1 MKSYDLSSLSSM
13 KPKGTGKIIGTI
25 AAILALIFAFAVLV
39 NNTSISTEPDQQGLW
54 YKAGPLTST
63 KFDHCVAPGNRELTG
78 GLSDKTF
85 VYPAGQRTFV
95 FSADGAGDTGPI
107 VALTKDN
114 IELTTSGVV
123 RFDLTNDCE
132 VLKTFHERI
141 ALKENA
147 QMVDGETSEGW
158 RKILQV
164 YLQAS
169 LQRAVNEATQ
179 EFNWK
184 ELYNDV
190 NVKAS
195 WEKKVGELLPRFVQQ
210 GMDGEY
216 FSNYSLTIQ
225 KPILPEDLSN
235 ALQATQTAIEQNN
248 AQKERNATIQTEAE
262 SIKRLVDILGPEGYN
277 TYQAI
282 KDGKITIYPIPQG
295 SGLNVGGTQ

>member
-1 MKSYDLSSLSSM
+1 M
-13 KPKGTGKIIGTI
+13 GKAI
-25 AAILALIFAFAVLV
+25 AGVVAIVIALFGFVVLFA
-39 NNTSISTEPDQQGLW
+39 NTSINTEPDQQGLW

-63 KFDHCVAPGNRELTG
+63 HFDHCVLPGTRQLTG
-78 GLSDKTF
+78 GLADQTF
-85 VYPAGQRTFV
+85 VYPAGQRTYD
-95 FSADGAGDTGPI
+95 FSDGSSDTGSI

-114 IELTTSGVV
+114 VELKTSGVV

-141 ALKENA
+141 ALKERA
-147 QMVDGETSEGW
+147 YMDGGQTSDGW
-158 RKILQV
+158 KKVLHT

-190 NVKAS
+190 TVKAA
-195 WEKKVGELLPRFVQQ
+195 WEKKVSELLPRFVQQ
-210 GMDGEY
+210 SMDGEY
-216 FSNYSLTIQ
+216 FEKYSLTIQ
-225 KPILPEDLSN
+225 KPILPESLLN
-235 ALQATQTAIEQNN
+235 ALQDTQTAIEQNN
-248 AQKERNATIQTEAE
+248 AQKERNAQVQTEAE

-282 KDGKITIYPIPQG
+282 KDGKIQIYPIPQG
-295 SGLNVGGTQ
+295 SGVIVNGSPAQ

>member
-1 MKSYDLSSLSSM
+1 MKSYDLSTLSNL
-13 KPKGTGKIIGTI
+13 KPTGTRKVLAVVAG
-25 AAILALIFAFAVLV
+25 ILALIIALGILV
-39 NNTSISTEPDQQGLW
+39 NNTSISTEPDQQGIW

-63 KFDHCVAPGNRELTG
+63 SFDHCVLPGTRELTG

-85 VYPAGQRTFV
+85 VYPAGQRTYE
-95 FSADGAGDTGPI
+95 FSNGSTDTGPI

-123 RFDLTNDCE
+123 RFDLTTECS
-132 VLKTFHERI
+132 VLQRFHERI

-147 QMVDGETSEGW
+147 QMVDGETSDGW
-158 RKILQV
+158 RKVLHI

-190 NVKAS
+190 NVKAA

-216 FSNYSLTIQ
+216 FENYSLTIQ
-225 KPILPEDLSN
+225 KPTLPEPLLN
-235 ALQATQTAIEQNN
+235 ALQDTQTAIEQNN